1 MDVVS
6 FYPDITLRLQ
16 KRAIGWARQYI
27 TITDDDKK
35 LFTHCRG
42 TFAFY
47 EGRPCAKKVNPDF
60 DVPMGSLDGAEICE
74 LTGLYLLKQLIQ
86 GDAGLT

>member
-27 TITDDDKK
+27 TITDDDEK
-35 LFTHCRG
+35 LFIHCRR

-47 EGRPCAKKVNPDF
+47 EGRPWAKKVNPDF